1 MLRFVVVAFTALH
14 KRSTFSSS
22 DLWTTSAGRQP
33 SSLACMNDMLR
44 INIHENLQA
53 VIQIAMKYLNILGP
67 VFTTSLILS
76 IVQTRRRTLQN
87 CSRASKESSTVLSL
101 CSRTAV
107 NALYIITSAL
117 GSFAGAYT
125 WLYQGSRIVNAVSGV
140 IDTEIIGSVRFG
152 RLQDIL
158 CFKAVWLDCI
168 PVFER
173 AKSTAPSSPVIAP
186 VAASPAQ
193 PEGRSLQASWFK
205 WRAFS

>member
-1 MLRFVVVAFTALH
+1 
-14 KRSTFSSS
+14 
-22 DLWTTSAGRQP
+22 
-33 SSLACMNDMLR
+33 MNDMLR

-101 CSRTAV
+101 RSRTAV

-125 WLYQGSRIVNAVSGV
+125 
-140 IDTEIIGSVRFG
+140 
-152 RLQDIL
+152 
-158 CFKAVWLDCI
+158 
-168 PVFER
+168 
-173 AKSTAPSSPVIAP
+173 
-186 VAASPAQ
+186 
-193 PEGRSLQASWFK
+193 
-205 WRAFS
+205 